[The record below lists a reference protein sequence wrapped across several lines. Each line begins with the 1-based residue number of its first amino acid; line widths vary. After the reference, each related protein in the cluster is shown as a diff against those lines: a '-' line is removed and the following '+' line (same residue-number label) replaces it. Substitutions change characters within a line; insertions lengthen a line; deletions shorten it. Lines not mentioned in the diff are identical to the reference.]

1 MLKVSDLAVSFAG
14 NPVVAG
20 INFSLMPGEILGFVG
35 ESGSGKSVTALA
47 LMGLLPPNAHIDSG
61 TALFNT
67 GKEEIDLFNI
77 DDESHRRIRG
87 HGIAMIFQ
95 EPQTSLNP
103 SMHCGTQIREA
114 VELHSVLRGERA
126 KERCL
131 QLLAEMQLPNPEKIY
146 SSYPHQ
152 LSGGQKQRVMIA
164 MALAGNPRVLIA
176 DEPTTALDVTVQ
188 KSILQLLKDIRQR
201 HQIGII
207 FITHDLAVV
216 SEVADRVMVM
226 QQGQLVE
233 QGSVKSIFNNPRHPY
248 TCRLIE
254 FRKRINRPV
263 DETGVDTTGAEPIF
277 RVSSINVEYGSNR
290 WFKNGFRA
298 ISNVSFNLFKG
309 ETLGLVGESGSGKST
324 LGRTLLKLIDTQSGA
339 IYYQGNPLNR
349 IKGSNLLSFR
359 REVQLIFQDPYSSL
373 NPRLTIGQ
381 ALMEPFIYHRLG
393 GKKDALKA
401 VEELLQKVNLPV
413 DSMNRYPH
421 EFSGG
426 QRQRI
431 VIARALAL
439 NPKILVCDEI
449 LSALDVSTQAQM
461 LDLLQE
467 LKNERGLTYLFISHD
482 LSVVRS
488 ICSRV
493 IVLNRGRI
501 EEQGPAEEIFS
512 KPQSVYTQLLINSI
526 PGKSF

>member
-61 TALFNT
+61 TALFDT
-67 GKEEIDLFNI
+67 GKGEVDLFNI

-95 EPQTSLNP
+95 EPHTSLNP
-103 SMHCGTQIREA
+103 SMHCGAQIREA
-114 VELHSVLRGERA
+114 VELHSGLRGKMA
-126 KERCL
+126 KEQCL
-131 QLLAEMQLPNPEKIY
+131 QLLTEMQLPNPEKIY

-164 MALAGNPRVLIA
+164 MALAGNPRILIA

-188 KSILQLLKDIRQR
+188 KGILQLLKDILQR

-207 FITHDLAVV
+207 FISHDLAVI

-233 QGSVKSIFNNPRHPY
+233 QGSVEAIFNNPRHPY

-263 DETGVDTTGAEPIF
+263 DETTVNSTEGVPIF
-277 RVSSINVEYGSNR
+277 RVSSINVEYGSKN

-324 LGRTLLKLIDTQSGA
+324 IGRTLLKLIDTQSGA
-339 IYYQGNPLNR
+339 IVYQGNPLNALR
-349 IKGSNLLSFR
+349 GGKLLSFR

-381 ALMEPFIYHRLG
+381 ALMEPYIYHRLG
-393 GKKDALKA
+393 RKKDARKA

-431 VIARALAL
+431 VIARALVL

-467 LKNERGLTYLFISHD
+467 LKNEMGLTYLFISHD

-493 IVLNRGRI
+493 IVLKRGRI
-501 EEQGPAEEIFS
+501 EEQGPTEEIFS
-512 KPQSVYTQLLINSI
+512 SPKSVYTQLLINSI
-526 PGKSF
+526 PGKSL

>member
-1 MLKVSDLAVSFAG
+1 MLKVSDLTVSFSG
-14 NPVVAG
+14 NPVVSG
-20 INFSLMPGEILGFVG
+20 ISFSLMPGEILGFVG
-35 ESGSGKSVTALA
+35 ESGSGKSVTSLA
-47 LMGLLPPNAHIDSG
+47 LMGLLPPNARIV
-61 TALFNT
+61 T
-67 GKEEIDLFNI
+67 GKAIFDTGKGEVDLFSI
-77 DDESHRRIRG
+77 DDESHRRVRG

-103 SMHCGTQIREA
+103 SMVCGKQILEA
-114 VELHSVLRGERA
+114 VELHTGLRGGKA
-126 KERCL
+126 MERCL
-131 QLLAEMQLPNPEKIY
+131 QLLAEMQLPDPAKVY
-146 SSYPHQ
+146 HSYPHQ

-164 MALAGNPRVLIA
+164 MALAGNPRILIA

-188 KSILQLLKDIRQR
+188 KSILQLLKGIRQR

-216 SEVADRVMVM
+216 SEVADRAMVM

-233 QGSVKSIFNNPRHPY
+233 QGSVEAIFKNPQHPY
-248 TCRLIE
+248 TRRLIE
-254 FRKRINRPV
+254 YRKRINQPV
-263 DETGVDTTGAEPIF
+263 EENDSAVKAEPIF
-277 RVSSINVEYGSNR
+277 RVSSINVEYPSNS
-290 WFKNGFRA
+290 WFKKGFRA
-298 ISNVSFNLFKG
+298 ISDVSFTLFKG

-324 LGRTLLKLIDTQSGA
+324 LGRTLLKLIDSQSGT
-339 IYYQGNPLNR
+339 IDYQGKPLNTLKR
-349 IKGSNLLSFR
+349 NDLLNFR

-393 GKKDALKA
+393 GKKDARKA

-413 DSMNRYPH
+413 YSMNRYPH

-431 VIARALAL
+431 VIARALVL
-439 NPKILVCDEI
+439 NPKILICDEI

-467 LKNERGLTYLFISHD
+467 LKKGMGLTYLFISHD

-501 EEQGPAEEIFS
+501 EEQGPAEVIFS
-512 KPQSVYTQLLINSI
+512 RPQGAYTQLLIDAI
-526 PGKSF
+526 PGKTI

>member
-1 MLKVSDLAVSFAG
+1 MLKVSDLSVSFAG
-14 NPVVAG
+14 NPVVTG
-20 INFSLMPGEILGFVG
+20 INFRLMPGEILGFVG

-47 LMGLLPPNAHIDSG
+47 LMGLLPPNARIDSG
-61 TALFNT
+61 TALFDT
-67 GKEEIDLFNI
+67 GKGEVDLFNI

-95 EPQTSLNP
+95 EPQTNLNP
-103 SMHCGTQIREA
+103 SMRCGTQILEA
-114 VELHSVLRGERA
+114 VELHSGLSGEKA

-164 MALAGNPRVLIA
+164 MALAGNPCILIA

-207 FITHDLAVV
+207 FITHDLAVI

-233 QGSVKSIFNNPRHPY
+233 QGSVKSIFNTPRHPY

-254 FRKRINRPV
+254 FRKRINQPV
-263 DETGVDTTGAEPIF
+263 AETGVNTTGAEPIF
-277 RVSSINVEYGSNR
+277 RVSSINVEYGSNS

-324 LGRTLLKLIDTQSGA
+324 LGRTLLKLIDTQSGT
-339 IYYQGNPLNR
+339 IDYQGEPLNR
-349 IKGSNLLSFR
+349 LKGSNLLSFR

-393 GKKDALKA
+393 GKKDARKA
-401 VEELLQKVNLPV
+401 VEDLLQKVNLPV

-431 VIARALAL
+431 VIARALVL

-461 LDLLQE
+461 LDLLKE
-467 LKNERGLTYLFISHD
+467 LKDERGLTYLFISHD

-501 EEQGPAEEIFS
+501 EEQGPAEEIFNS
-512 KPQSVYTQLLINSI
+512 PKSVYTQLLINSI
-526 PGKSF
+526 PGKSL

>member
-1 MLKVSDLAVSFAG
+1 MLKISDLTVSFSG
-14 NPVVAG
+14 NPVVSG

-35 ESGSGKSVTALA
+35 ESGSGKSVTSLA
-47 LMGLLPPNAHIDSG
+47 LMGLLPPNAKVEGGS
-61 TALFNT
+61 ALFSTEN
-67 GKEEIDLFNI
+67 GQVDLLKV
-77 DDESHRRIRG
+77 DSKTHRQIRG
-87 HGIAMIFQ
+87 QGIAMIFQ

-103 SMHCGTQIREA
+103 SMICGKQISEA
-114 VELHSVLRGERA
+114 VELHTNLRGAKA

-131 QLLAEMQLPNPEKIY
+131 QLLAEMQLTDPAKVY

-164 MALAGNPRVLIA
+164 MALAGNPRILIA

-207 FITHDLAVV
+207 FITHDLSVV
-216 SEVADRVMVM
+216 AEVADRIMVM
-226 QQGQLVE
+226 QQGQIVE
-233 QGSVKSIFNNPRHPY
+233 QGTVTEIFNNPTHPY
-248 TCRLIE
+248 TRRLIE
-254 FRKRINRPV
+254 FRKRINQPINA
-263 DETGVDTTGAEPIF
+263 TAGVTNEPEPIF
-277 RVSSINVEYGSNR
+277 RVNSINVEYGSNS
-290 WFKNGFRA
+290 WFKRGFKA
-298 ISNVSFNLFKG
+298 ISNVSFTLFKG

-324 LGRTLLKLIDTQSGA
+324 LGRTLLKLIETQSGT
-339 IYYQGNPLNR
+339 IEYNGKPLSSL
-349 IKGSNLLSFR
+349 KGSNLLNFR

-381 ALMEPFIYHRLG
+381 ALMEPFIYHGLG
-393 GKKDALKA
+393 GKREARKA
-401 VEELLQKVNLPV
+401 VEELLQMVSLPA
-413 DSMNRYPH
+413 DSINRYPH

-431 VIARALAL
+431 VIARALVL
-439 NPKILVCDEI
+439 KPKILVCDEI

-467 LKNERGLTYLFISHD
+467 LKKGMGLTYLFISHD

-493 IVLNRGRI
+493 IVLNRGSI

-512 KPQSVYTQLLINSI
+512 RPQSVYTQLLIDAI
-526 PGKSF
+526 PGKSL

>member
-20 INFSLMPGEILGFVG
+20 INFSLMHGEILGFVG

-47 LMGLLPPNAHIDSG
+47 LMGLLPPNARIDSG
-61 TALFNT
+61 TALFDT
-67 GKEEIDLFNI
+67 GKGEVDLFNI

-103 SMHCGTQIREA
+103 SMRCGAQIREA
-114 VELHSVLRGERA
+114 IELHTGLREIKA

-164 MALAGNPRVLIA
+164 MALAGNPRILIA

-188 KSILQLLKDIRQR
+188 KGILQLLKDIRQR

-233 QGSVKSIFNNPRHPY
+233 QGSVKSIFNSPRHPY

-263 DETGVDTTGAEPIF
+263 DETGVDNTEAIPIF
-277 RVSSINVEYGSNR
+277 RVSSINVEYGSNS

-298 ISNVSFNLFKG
+298 ISNVSFDLFKG

-324 LGRTLLKLIDTQSGA
+324 LGRTLLNLIDTQSGT
-339 IYYQGNPLNR
+339 IVYQGKPLNTL
-349 IKGSNLLSFR
+349 KGSNLLSFR

-381 ALMEPFIYHRLG
+381 ALMEPFIYHCLG
-393 GKKDALKA
+393 GKKDARKA

-439 NPKILVCDEI
+439 NPKIMVCDEI

-493 IVLNRGRI
+493 IVLNRGKI

-526 PGKSF
+526 PGKSL